1 MSFDL
6 NHLPQTFADL
16 VITNPLNAAVIKS
29 YCEQPPAKPLL
40 LAGAP
45 GAGKTE
51 AARVIAHSH
60 FARENIQHM
69 YWEYNAASLGKDF
82 EAKIM
87 AEVNHQMFGN
97 HDKAIIVINEIDE
110 MDLRSVQPVF
120 REFMDDKRHLIRFIA
135 TTNHKSRMMGAVL
148 SRFRVLELDSPSNAD
163 WVDRAH
169 TILQSEGLRPTI
181 RDVAQMLQSFD
192 GSARDLIDLLEETV
206 IASKAAAQ

>member
-169 TILQSEGLRPTI
+169 TILQAEGLRPTI
-181 RDVAQMLQSFD
+181 QDVAQMLKSFD

>member
-51 AARVIAHSH
+51 AARVIAYSH

-148 SRFRVLELDSPSNAD
+148 SRFRVLELDPPSNAD

-181 RDVAQMLQSFD
+181 QDVAQMLKSFD

>member
-120 REFMDDKRHLIRFIA
+120 REFMDDKRHLMRFIA
-135 TTNHKSRMMGAVL
+135 TTNHKSRMMGAIL

-181 RDVAQMLQSFD
+181 QDVAQMLKSFD

-206 IASKAAAQ
+206 KASKAAAQ